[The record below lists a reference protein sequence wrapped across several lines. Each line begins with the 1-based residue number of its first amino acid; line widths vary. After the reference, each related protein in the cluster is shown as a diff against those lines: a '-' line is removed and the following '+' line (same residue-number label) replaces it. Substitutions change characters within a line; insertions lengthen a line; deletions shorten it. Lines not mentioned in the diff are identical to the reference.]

1 MTETDQDQLL
11 KLKPLWQEYF
21 MSPKALIYFWSP
33 TFRNLGLPVFP
44 PAEKGRG
51 WGWDCAYKSSFGRY
65 IKWLTQWYTMY
76 VKSFYFLFK
85 LMFLRKNCRIEKNWN
100 SFAAA
105 PQEKKN
111 KILPL
116 PPPPPYKKEGSCRQ
130 QRIVL
135 YPEVFLHILVYIFTL

>member
-33 TFRNLGLPVFP
+33 TFWNLGLPVFP

-105 PQEKKN
+105 PQEKKK